1 MTLIDDD
8 GTYQLI
14 RYEAS
19 ESTPDQGYARYT
31 SDGNFQSVN
40 RFAMNYCW
48 TSDQLQANA
57 TRVRDTRPYDEPVLI
72 LTALCVLPRNNQ
84 YGEVSP

>member
-14 RYEAS
+14 MYEAG
-19 ESTPDQGYARYT
+19 EPTPDRGYARYI
-31 SDGNFQSVN
+31 SDGTFQSVN
-40 RFAMNYCW
+40 RFAAHYSWN
-48 TSDQLQANA
+48 SDQLQVSA
-57 TRVRDTRPYDEPVLI
+57 TRFRDTRPYDKPVVI
-72 LTALCVLPRNNQ
+72 LTALCVLPRRNE